1 MQVILRDDVA
11 RLGDAGE
18 VVTVKDGYARNF
30 LIPRSLAYIA
40 TKGNLRVWE
49 DEKKIRFVRI
59 SKETEEAEKVKAYIE
74 TLSVS
79 IEMLV
84 GEEGR
89 LFGSVTNRMIADL
102 AKEQHDLDLDHRRVI
117 VDEPIR
123 AQGEFV
129 VNVRL
134 EHGVMA
140 DLKVIVVPE
149 NPPDEEETPVAAE
162 VPAEETPEVAVEEA
176 EATDETAETEPE
188 EAV

>member
-18 VVTVKDGYARNF
+18 VVTVKDGFARNF

-49 DEKKIRFVRI
+49 DEKKVRFVRI

-74 TLSVS
+74 TLSVT
-79 IEMLV
+79 IAMLV

-102 AKEQHDLDLDHRRVI
+102 AKEQHDLDLDHRRVV

-129 VNVRL
+129 VNIRL
-134 EHGVMA
+134 EHGVLA

-149 NPPDEEETPVAAE
+149 NAPDEEETPAAE
-162 VPAEETPEVAVEEA
+162 ITEETAVVEEA
-176 EATDETAETEPE
+176 EATEEPAPEPE